1 MNNPKSES
9 KEEKDMKEKSTTDK
23 KIGARKRRKSTVEK
37 SMEAPWKLHFSLHDA
52 FNQFKETAKDDFERY
67 MINYTYQD
75 VLKVEGV
82 KSNRLN
88 LRLFDL

>member
-9 KEEKDMKEKSTTDK
+9 KEEKDMNEKSTTDK

-37 SMEAPWKLHFSLHDA
+37 SMEVA

-67 MINYTYQD
+67 MINYTCQD

-88 LRLFDL
+88 LRLFDLFAL

>member
-9 KEEKDMKEKSTTDK
+9 KEEQDMKEKSTTDK

-37 SMEAPWKLHFSLHDA
+37 SMEVA

-67 MINYTYQD
+67 MIDYTYQD

>member
-37 SMEAPWKLHFSLHDA
+37 SMEVA

-67 MINYTYQD
+67 IIDYTYQD

>member
-1 MNNPKSES
+1 
-9 KEEKDMKEKSTTDK
+9 MKEKSATDK

-37 SMEAPWKLHFSLHDA
+37 SIEVA

-75 VLKVEGV
+75 MFEVGIEGV
-82 KSNRLN
+82 KSK
-88 LRLFDL
+88 FDL

>member
-9 KEEKDMKEKSTTDK
+9 KEEKDMNEKSTTDK

-37 SMEAPWKLHFSLHDA
+37 SMEVA

-88 LRLFDL
+88 LRLFDLFAL

>member
-37 SMEAPWKLHFSLHDA
+37 SMEVA

-67 MINYTYQD
+67 MIDYTYQD

-88 LRLFDL
+88 LRLFDLFAL

>member
-1 MNNPKSES
+1 MNNPKSVS
-9 KEEKDMKEKSTTDK
+9 KEEKDMNEKSTTDK

-37 SMEAPWKLHFSLHDA
+37 SMEVA

-88 LRLFDL
+88 LRVFDLFAL